1 MLISQSEIIDIFKSC
16 GFEKVGIASPQIA
29 EIYKRAIEQWAKNKQ
44 HGTMQWF
51 ENNLEKRT
59 NPHVLESWVKSIV
72 VVAKNY
78 YPGRANENK
87 NGKTSNYAW
96 GKDYHKILKTQLKT
110 AIEKIK
116 ILCPQIKTRAFVD
129 SAPVMERTLATQSGL
144 GFIGK
149 NTMLITEEFG
159 SWVFLGTVF
168 TNLELSP
175 TAPEN
180 KFNYCGTCAACI
192 DACPTDALKPF
203 SLDARKCISY
213 QTIEKKGKIDVDLNG
228 WSFGCDICQEVCP
241 WNRFE
246 KITNEIKFSPN
257 QQKTLKN
264 KYSEAEFFDEFA
276 ETPVFRAGF
285 QKLNQSIVFN
295 RKKS

>member
-180 KFNYCGTCAACI
+180 KFNYCGDISMYPYYNCYYNKFVLYSICVLLLNIMGISSKILISKKRYYRITSKSKVVKYCYFM
-192 DACPTDALKPF
+192 PF
-203 SLDARKCISY
+203 
-213 QTIEKKGKIDVDLNG
+213 G
-228 WSFGCDICQEVCP
+228 
-241 WNRFE
+241 
-246 KITNEIKFSPN
+246 
-257 QQKTLKN
+257 
-264 KYSEAEFFDEFA
+264 
-276 ETPVFRAGF
+276 
-285 QKLNQSIVFN
+285 
-295 RKKS
+295 